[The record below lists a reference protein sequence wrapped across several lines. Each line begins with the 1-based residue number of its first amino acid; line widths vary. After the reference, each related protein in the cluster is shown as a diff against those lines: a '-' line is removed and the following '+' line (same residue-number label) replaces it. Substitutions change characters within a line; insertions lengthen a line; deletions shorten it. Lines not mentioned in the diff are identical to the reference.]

1 MENLDFVSSEKTASI
16 PKFKT
21 DNLSIDVILE
31 FYFIDTINLWRN
43 KLDDLAKEYELSR
56 LERRILVYIGR
67 NPGIRQADLAL
78 IMDVEPQSLTRSLE
92 NMEQKKWLQK
102 QDDNKDKRAKCLHLT
117 EQGESKLLDAFKI
130 SERIRPKVLKD
141 IADDEKMLLT
151 RVLKQLRKNLES
163 MI

>member
-1 MENLDFVSSEKTASI
+1 MENLELVSSEKTASI

-21 DNLSIDVILE
+21 DNLSTDIILE

-43 KLDDLAKEYELSR
+43 KLDELAKEYDLSR

-92 NMEQKKWLQK
+92 NME
-102 QDDNKDKRAKCLHLT
+102 R
-117 EQGESKLLDAFKI
+117 
-130 SERIRPKVLKD
+130 
-141 IADDEKMLLT
+141 
-151 RVLKQLRKNLES
+151 
-163 MI
+163 

>member
-1 MENLDFVSSEKTASI
+1 MENQELSPNDRAASI

-21 DNLSIDVILE
+21 DNLSIDAILE

-43 KLDDLAKEYELSR
+43 KLDELGKEYDLSR

-102 QDDNKDKRAKCLHLT
+102 QDDNKDKRAKSLHLT
-117 EQGESKLLDAFKI
+117 EIGSRKLEDAFKV
-130 SERIRPKVLKD
+130 SEKIRPKVLKEIPESD
-141 IADDEKMLLT
+141 KLVLT
-151 RVLKQLRKNLES
+151 KVLKQLRKNLEIIS
-163 MI
+163 

>member
-102 QDDNKDKRAKCLHLT
+102 QDDNKDKRAKSLHLT
-117 EQGESKLLDAFKI
+117 EQGESKLQDAFKI

-141 IADDEKMLLT
+141 IAEDEKLLLT
-151 RVLKQLRKNLES
+151 RVLKQLRKNLEN
-163 MI
+163 ML

>member
-1 MENLDFVSSEKTASI
+1 MENLELVSSEKTASI

-21 DNLSIDVILE
+21 DNLSTDIILE

-43 KLDDLAKEYELSR
+43 KLDELAKEYDLSR

-102 QDDNKDKRAKCLHLT
+102 QDDNKDKRAKSLHLT
-117 EQGESKLLDAFKI
+117 ELGTQKLSDAFKI

-141 IADDEKMLLT
+141 IPEEDKILLT
-151 RVLKQLRKNLES
+151 RVLKQLRRNLE
-163 MI
+163 III

>member
-1 MENLDFVSSEKTASI
+1 MKNLDFVSSEKTASI

-102 QDDNKDKRAKCLHLT
+102 QDDNKDKRAKSLHLT
-117 EQGESKLLDAFKI
+117 EQGESKLQDAFKI

-141 IADDEKMLLT
+141 IAEDEKMLLT
-151 RVLKQLRKNLES
+151 RVLKQLRKNLEN

>member
-1 MENLDFVSSEKTASI
+1 MENLELLPSEKIASI

-21 DNLSIDVILE
+21 ENLCIDAILE

-43 KLDDLAKEYELSR
+43 KLDELGKEYDLSR

-102 QDDNKDKRAKCLHLT
+102 QDDNKDKRAKSLHLT
-117 EQGESKLLDAFKI
+117 ETGENKLTDAFKV
-130 SERIRPKVLKD
+130 SEKIRPKVLKD
-141 IADDEKMLLT
+141 LPENDKELLT
-151 RVLKQLRKNLES
+151 KILKQLRKNLE
-163 MI
+163 III

>member
-1 MENLDFVSSEKTASI
+1 MENLELSPADKIASI

-21 DNLSIDVILE
+21 DNLSVDAILE

-43 KLDDLAKEYELSR
+43 KLDELGKEYDLSR

-102 QDDNKDKRAKCLHLT
+102 QDDNKDKRAKSLHLT
-117 EQGESKLLDAFKI
+117 EAGEKKLEDAFKI
-130 SERIRPKVLKD
+130 SEKIRPKVLKD
-141 IADDEKMLLT
+141 LPENDKILITK
-151 RVLKQLRKNLES
+151 VLKQLRKNLEL
-163 MI
+163 II

>member
-1 MENLDFVSSEKTASI
+1 MKNQDLSPNEKKGSI

-21 DNLSIDVILE
+21 ENVSLDAMVE

-43 KLDDLAKEYELSR
+43 KLDELGKEYDLTR

-102 QDDNKDKRAKCLHLT
+102 QDDNKDKRAKSIHLT
-117 EQGESKLLDAFKI
+117 EIGDSKLKDAFKI
-130 SERIRPKVLKD
+130 SERIRPNVLKD
-141 IADDEKMLLT
+141 ISENEKTVLT
-151 RVLKQLRKNLES
+151 KILKQLRKNLENS
-163 MI
+163 I

>member
-1 MENLDFVSSEKTASI
+1 MDNLELPTNDRISEI

-21 DNLSIDVILE
+21 DNLSLDAMLE
-31 FYFIDTINLWRN
+31 FYFIDTVNLWRN
-43 KLDDLAKEYELSR
+43 KLDELGKEYDLSR

-102 QDDNKDKRAKCLHLT
+102 QDDNKDKRAKSLHLT
-117 EQGESKLLDAFKI
+117 DMGEQKLEDAFKI
-130 SERIRPKVLKD
+130 SECIRPKVLRNLQENDK
-141 IADDEKMLLT
+141 IILT
-151 RVLKQLRKNLES
+151 KVLKQIRKNLES
-163 MI
+163 LI

>member
-1 MENLDFVSSEKTASI
+1 MENLELSPIDKIASI

-21 DNLSIDVILE
+21 DNLSIDAMLE

-43 KLDDLAKEYELSR
+43 KLDELGKEYDLSR

-102 QDDNKDKRAKCLHLT
+102 QDDNKDKRAKSLHLT
-117 EQGESKLLDAFKI
+117 EMGESKLEDAFKI

-141 IADDEKMLLT
+141 LPENDKILLT
-151 RVLKQLRKNLES
+151 KVLKQLRKNLE
-163 MI
+163 IIT

>member
-1 MENLDFVSSEKTASI
+1 MENLELSPNDKVASI
-16 PKFKT
+16 LNFKT
-21 DNLSIDVILE
+21 DNLSIDAILE
-31 FYFIDTINLWRN
+31 FCFIDTINLWRN
-43 KLDDLAKEYELSR
+43 KLDELGKEYDLSR

-102 QDDNKDKRAKCLHLT
+102 QDDNKDKRAKSLHLT
-117 EQGESKLLDAFKI
+117 DIGESKLEDAFKV

-141 IADDEKMLLT
+141 IPENDKLVLT
-151 RVLKQLRKNLES
+151 KVLKQLRKNLE
-163 MI
+163 IIN

>member
-1 MENLDFVSSEKTASI
+1 MENLELSPNDNVASI
-16 PKFKT
+16 LKFKT
-21 DNLSIDVILE
+21 DNLCIDAMLE

-43 KLDDLAKEYELSR
+43 KLDELGKEYDLSR

-102 QDDNKDKRAKCLHLT
+102 QDDNKDKRAKSLHLT
-117 EQGESKLLDAFKI
+117 DIGESKLEVAFKV

-141 IADDEKMLLT
+141 IPESDKLVLT
-151 RVLKQLRKNLES
+151 NVLKQLRKNLE
-163 MI
+163 III

>member
-1 MENLDFVSSEKTASI
+1 MENLELSPNDKVASI
-16 PKFKT
+16 QKFRT
-21 DNLSIDVILE
+21 DNLSIDAMLE

-43 KLDDLAKEYELSR
+43 KLDEMGKEYDLSR

-102 QDDNKDKRAKCLHLT
+102 QDDNKDKRAKSLHLT
-117 EQGESKLLDAFKI
+117 ETGESKLEDAFKV

-141 IADDEKMLLT
+141 LPENDKVLLT
-151 RVLKQLRKNLES
+151 KILKQLRKNLE
-163 MI
+163 INV

>member
-102 QDDNKDKRAKCLHLT
+102 QDDNKDKRAKSLHLT
-117 EQGESKLLDAFKI
+117 EQGESKLQDAFKI

-141 IADDEKMLLT
+141 IAEDEKMLLT
-151 RVLKQLRKNLES
+151 RVLKQLRKNLEN

>member
-102 QDDNKDKRAKCLHLT
+102 QDDNKDKRAKSLHLT
-117 EQGESKLLDAFKI
+117 EQGESKLQDAFKI

-141 IADDEKMLLT
+141 IAEDEKLLLT
-151 RVLKQLRKNLES
+151 RVLKQLRKNLEN

>member
-1 MENLDFVSSEKTASI
+1 MDDLEIPTSEDVAKI

-21 DNLSIDVILE
+21 DNLNIDAILE
-31 FYFIDTINLWRN
+31 FYFIDTTTLWRN
-43 KLDDLAKEYELSR
+43 KLDEMAKEFDLSR
-56 LERRILVYIGR
+56 LERRILAYIGR

-117 EQGESKLLDAFKI
+117 DLGKNKLTDAFKI
-130 SERIRPKVLKD
+130 SEHIRPKVLNGISEENKV
-141 IADDEKMLLT
+141 LLT
-151 RVLKQLRKNLES
+151 QVLKQLRKNLE
-163 MI
+163 INY